1 MLGKRR
7 SRSRLLEKYIRINF
21 FVVFLPIAIGS
32 ILYCVS
38 VQKDYVD
45 KYMKTMMYSVNEK
58 MWKLEA
64 RMRSFTSIAQ
74 QICLDKDFTPY
85 HLSKMSYSSV
95 DAVKRLKSFVVE
107 SSYFHDL
114 VICLNDS
121 EYVYTS
127 GGTVSLDTFLHKTY
141 QPTEGFSREDVTKL
155 FRGKTYG
162 CTTEGQYLN
171 AGAFQYSVVTY
182 PLAKTPGNIYGTLL
196 GIYENDWEEIFQTE
210 ISERDKRFVA
220 VCTGAMEV
228 LYSQV
233 PEGAAEGPDLRR
245 SLAELLMDW
254 DGSSEYHRFRLG
266 GTEYMGRIAH
276 SELCGWYL
284 VDMVDLGDVRWEMF
298 LMQLPM
304 LAGIFLSMLLLTFF
318 LSVLL
323 SMYNYM
329 PIRKL
334 YNLFDKKTRDRRQDE
349 LKLLNEYIRDML
361 EEQGSMEEQLS
372 AGREISR
379 MELVGRLLRGRLDMD
394 SQPVQEKI
402 GDMGL
407 HLDKK
412 YMAAIVLKAA
422 GEDMQDFG
430 RRLYSDIAEKWAE
443 DFYLTER
450 IYKYY
455 DGFLAC
461 TEEVGEIQEFAEWL
475 AQEAGKEGDYRV
487 GIGNAYVDP
496 ESLKYSLMEAVIAVE
511 SGERMEGGPVFFSG
525 LTTGREREFYRKPL
539 KSEQRLQQLIA
550 QGKADELE
558 EALEELHGELLQ
570 IWQSAPESAQAFLT
584 NRIMSGVFRDAV
596 CLEDRGGERY
606 LGYTDMEE
614 FFGQLRRFCRTEVEC
629 RRKRKEVMGDGRMK
643 EILDFIDH
651 NYMRPDMSL
660 VMAAGEF
667 GMTGPW
673 FSKIFKEAVGKNF
686 IEYMTEKRLD
696 MAARLLV
703 ETDDSVGTIV
713 SKVGYSD
720 AASFTRKFTRHF
732 LVSPGV
738 YRKTERKK
746 GSGDLAVDN
755 SGSIK

>member
-1 MLGKRR
+1 MRMLGKRR
-7 SRSRLLEKYIRINF
+7 NRSKLLAKYIKIHF
-21 FVVFLPIAIGS
+21 FVVFLPIALGS
-32 ILYCVS
+32 ILYCFS

-45 KYMKTMMYSVNEK
+45 KYLKTIVYSVDEK

-95 DAVKRLKSFVVE
+95 DAVKRLKSYVVE
-107 SSYFHDL
+107 SSYFHEL

-121 EYVYTS
+121 EHVYTS
-127 GGTVSLDTFLHKTY
+127 RGTVNLDTFLHKTY
-141 QPTEGFSREDVTKL
+141 QPGEGLSQEDVTKL
-155 FRGKTYG
+155 FQGKGYE
-162 CTTEGQYLN
+162 CTKEGQYLN

-182 PLAKTPGNIYGTLL
+182 PLGKTPGNFYGTLL

-233 PEGAAEGPDLRR
+233 PDGAVEEANLQRN
-245 SLAELLMDW
+245 LAELLMDW
-254 DGSSEYHRFRLG
+254 DGSSEYCRLRLG
-266 GTEYMGRIAH
+266 GTEYMGKIAH

-284 VDMVDLGDVRWEMF
+284 VDMVDVGDVRWEMF

-304 LAGIFLSMLLLTFF
+304 LAGIFLSMLLLTFL

-334 YNLFDKKTRDRRQDE
+334 YNLFDKKTRDRQQDE

-361 EEQGSMEEQLS
+361 EEQGSLEEQLS

-379 MELVGRLLRGRLDMD
+379 MELVGRLLRGSLDMD
-394 SQPVQEKI
+394 SQPVQERI
-402 GDMGL
+402 ADMGL

-412 YMAAIVLKAA
+412 YMAAIVLKAT
-422 GEDMQDFG
+422 GEDMQNFG
-430 RRLYSDIAEKWAE
+430 HRLYSDIAEKWAE

-461 TEEVGEIQEFAEWL
+461 TEEVEEIQEFAEWL
-475 AQEAGKEGDYRV
+475 AHEAGKEGDYRV

-511 SGERMEGGPVFFSG
+511 SGERMERGPVFFSG

-550 QGKADELE
+550 QGKAQDLEEVLDELY
-558 EALEELHGELLQ
+558 EELLC
-570 IWQSAPESAQAFLT
+570 IWQWAPEAAQAFLT
-584 NRIMSGVFRDAV
+584 NRILSGVFRDAV
-596 CLEDRGGERY
+596 CLEDGGGEKY
-606 LGYTDMEE
+606 LGYADLED
-614 FFGQLRRFCRTEVEC
+614 FFGQLRRFCQAEVER
-629 RRKRKEVMGDGRMK
+629 RRKRKEVMEDGRTRQ
-643 EILDFIDH
+643 ILDFIDQ

-660 VMAAGEF
+660 VMAAEKF

-696 MAARLLV
+696 MAAKLLV

-713 SKVGYSD
+713 AKVGYSD

-738 YRKTERKK
+738 YRKKEREKK
-746 GSGDLAVDN
+746 AGDL
-755 SGSIK
+755 